1 MKIYQITLTILIGLF
16 TAGKLPAQSLEKIIT
31 GTVTDTKGE
40 ILIGVSVSVKSK
52 TTQTITDINGKAAP
66 RDTLVFSYIG
76 METKEYY
83 IKNKKEI
90 NAILEEKEQSM
101 KEVVVVGYSTQQR
114 KDVTG
119 AISSL
124 KIKDDLSVSYATFDQ
139 LLQGKLS
146 GVQVQSVSGNP
157 GTAGTIRIRGV
168 GSINGGNDPLYVID
182 GY

>member
-52 TTQTITDINGKAAP
+52 TTQTITDINGKYRIKAAP

-124 KIKDDLSVSYATFDQ
+124 KIKDDLSVSYATFEYSPFREI
-139 LLQGKLS
+139 LELQGQYALEE
-146 GVQVQSVSGNP
+146 
-157 GTAGTIRIRGV
+157 
-168 GSINGGNDPLYVID
+168 
-182 GY
+182 

>member
-52 TTQTITDINGKAAP
+52 TTQTITDINGKYRIKAAP

-124 KIKDDLSVSYATFDQ
+124 NK
-139 LLQGKLS
+139 
-146 GVQVQSVSGNP
+146 
-157 GTAGTIRIRGV
+157 R
-168 GSINGGNDPLYVID
+168 
-182 GY
+182 